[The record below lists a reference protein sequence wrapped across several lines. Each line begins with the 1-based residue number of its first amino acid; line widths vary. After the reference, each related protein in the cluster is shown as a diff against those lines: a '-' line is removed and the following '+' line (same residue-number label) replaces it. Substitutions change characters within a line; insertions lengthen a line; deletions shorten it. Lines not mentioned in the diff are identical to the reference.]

1 MNGQAEKTITLRIQ
15 GMFCAHCEETIRKAL
30 MGVSGV
36 LSAGVSWEREQ
47 AVVRYDPERTD
58 ASTLR
63 KSIEDAGY
71 EVVSSGESRLTT
83 VSVLVLLL
91 ALYVIASRMGLMQVF
106 SFFPRAEA
114 SLGIGALFVT
124 GLLTS
129 VHCIAMCGGINLT
142 QSVAAASGRRS
153 ILRANALYQCGRVL
167 SYTLVGA
174 AVGALGS
181 VLTLGGTMK
190 GAVTVL
196 AGLAMLAMALNML
209 GAFRLLRRIRLHL
222 PSGLHTAL
230 SGRVGGISS
239 FLIGILNGFMP
250 CGPLQS
256 MQIYA
261 LSTGSAVFGALS
273 MLSFSLGTVPLMLG
287 FGLISGRLN
296 KRHRRVMLTVS
307 AMLIFVM
314 GLSMVGNGLAL
325 SGVSL
330 QKTGDA
336 SAVTAMLEGDR
347 QTLRTAIDYGRYPS
361 VRVRAGIPVD
371 WTIVVPEGKLSG
383 CNGELQI
390 PAYDLN
396 IVLQEGENLVSF
408 LPEEAG
414 IFPYNCWM
422 GMIQATI
429 EVADE

>member
-1 MNGQAEKTITLRIQ
+1 MNGQTEKTVTLHIQ
-15 GMFCAHCEETIRKAL
+15 GMFCPHCEETVKRAL
-30 MGVSGV
+30 TSAPSVLDANVSY
-36 LSAGVSWEREQ
+36 EREQ
-47 AVVRYDPERTD
+47 AVVHYDPEKTD
-58 ASTLR
+58 ASALR
-63 KSIEDAGY
+63 KSIEEAGY
-71 EVVSSGESRLTT
+71 EAVSSGDTKLQI

-91 ALYVIASRMGLMQVF
+91 ALYIIASRMGIMQVF

-142 QSVAAASGRRS
+142 QSVAAASCRKS
-153 ILRANALYQCGRVL
+153 ILRANVLYQCGRVL

-174 AVGALGS
+174 AAGGIGS
-181 VLTLGGTMK
+181 VLTLNGTMK
-190 GAVTVL
+190 GAVAVL
-196 AGLAMLAMALNML
+196 AGLAMLVMALNML
-209 GAFRLLRRIRLHL
+209 GVFRLLKRFRLQL

-230 SGRVGGISS
+230 SGRVGGSSS

-250 CGPLQS
+250 CGPLQA

-261 LSTGSAVFGALS
+261 LSTGSAVLGALS

-296 KRHRRVMLTVS
+296 RKYRRVMLTVS

-314 GLSMVGNGLAL
+314 ALNMVGNGLAL

-330 QKTGDA
+330 TKKSDEA
-336 SAVTAMLEGDR
+336 AITAMQEDGR
-347 QTLRTAIDYGRYPS
+347 QTLRTEIDYGSYPS

-371 WTIVVPEGKLSG
+371 WTLVVPEGKLNG
-383 CNGELQI
+383 CNGELRI
-390 PAYDLN
+390 PAYDLD
-396 IVLQEGENLVSF
+396 IVLQEGENRISF

-414 IFPYNCWM
+414 IFPYSCWM

-429 EVADE
+429 EVMD

>member
-1 MNGQAEKTITLRIQ
+1 
-15 GMFCAHCEETIRKAL
+15 MFCPHCEETVKRAL
-30 MGVSGV
+30 TSAPSVLDANVSY
-36 LSAGVSWEREQ
+36 EREQ
-47 AVVRYDPERTD
+47 AVVHYDPEKTD
-58 ASTLR
+58 ASALR
-63 KSIEDAGY
+63 KSIEEAGY
-71 EVVSSGESRLTT
+71 EAVSSGDTKLQI

-91 ALYVIASRMGLMQVF
+91 ALYIIASRMGIMQVF

-142 QSVAAASGRRS
+142 QSVAAASCRKS
-153 ILRANALYQCGRVL
+153 ILRANVLYQCGRVL

-174 AVGALGS
+174 AAGGIGS
-181 VLTLGGTMK
+181 VLTLNGTMK
-190 GAVTVL
+190 GAVAVL
-196 AGLAMLAMALNML
+196 AGLAMLVMALNML
-209 GAFRLLRRIRLHL
+209 GVFRLLKRFRLQL

-230 SGRVGGISS
+230 SGRVGGSSS

-250 CGPLQS
+250 CGPLQA

-261 LSTGSAVFGALS
+261 LSTGSAVLGALS

-296 KRHRRVMLTVS
+296 RKYRRVMLTVS

-314 GLSMVGNGLAL
+314 GLNMVGNGLAL
-325 SGVSL
+325 SGISL
-330 QKTGDA
+330 PKKSDGA
-336 SAVTAMLEGDR
+336 AVTAMLEDGR
-347 QTLRTAIDYGRYPS
+347 QTLRTEIDYGSYPS

-371 WTIVVPEGKLSG
+371 WTLVVPEGKLNG
-383 CNGELQI
+383 CNGELRI
-390 PAYDLN
+390 PAYDLD
-396 IVLQEGENLVSF
+396 IVLQEGENRISF

-414 IFPYNCWM
+414 IFPYSCWM

-429 EVADE
+429 EVTD

>member
-1 MNGQAEKTITLRIQ
+1 
-15 GMFCAHCEETIRKAL
+15 MFCTHCEETIRKAL
-30 MGVSGV
+30 LSVPGV
-36 LSAGVSWEREQ
+36 LSAEVSWEREQ
-47 AVVRYDPERTD
+47 AVVRYDPEQAD
-58 ASTLR
+58 ASALR

-71 EVVSSGESRLTT
+71 EVASSGEARMQIASL
-83 VSVLVLLL
+83 LVLLL
-91 ALYVIASRMGLMQVF
+91 AMYIIARRMGLTQVF

-174 AVGALGS
+174 AAGGIGS
-181 VLTLGGTMK
+181 VLSFGGAMK
-190 GAVTVL
+190 GAVAVL
-196 AGLAMLAMALNML
+196 AGLAMLVMALNML
-209 GAFRLLRRIRLHL
+209 GVFRVLRRIRMPAALRPVLHRR
-222 PSGLHTAL
+222 A
-230 SGRVGGISS
+230 GGGSS
-239 FLIGILNGFMP
+239 FVIGLLNGLMP
-250 CGPLQS
+250 CGPLQA

-261 LSTGSAVFGALS
+261 LSTGSAALGALS

-296 KRHRRVMLTVS
+296 RKYRRVMLTVS

-314 GLSMVGNGLAL
+314 GLNMVGNGLAL
-325 SGVSL
+325 SGVALS
-330 QKTGDA
+330 QKSDGA
-336 SAVTAMLEGDR
+336 VVTAMQEGDR
-347 QTLRTAIDYGRYPS
+347 QTLRTAIDYGSYPS

-371 WTIVVPEGKLSG
+371 WTLIVPEGKLNG

-390 PAYDLN
+390 PAYDLDV
-396 IVLQEGENLVSF
+396 VLKEGENLVSF
-408 LPEEAG
+408 LPEETG
-414 IFPYNCWM
+414 TFPYSCWM
-422 GMIQATI
+422 GMIQAMI
-429 EVADE
+429 EVMDE